1 MEIKGLDKLTEK
13 ERGIVERR
21 LKIIEF
27 FDKYGVS
34 ATRDGFVVARSTVYF
49 QKKRFKDGSYYVR

>member
-13 ERGIVERR
+13 EGVIVGRR
-21 LKIIEF
+21 LKIIGL

-34 ATRDGFVVARSTVYF
+34 ATRDIFSITSSIIYL
-49 QKKRFKDGSYYVR
+49 QKKS